1 MLIATLFACV
11 VPPQPE
17 VVAPAVD
24 ASPVLASAPSAAP
37 HEQPVAA
44 APVAAPVIAG
54 LGVVPPDFTLVDR
67 NPKSP
72 GNGQPVSPKDYVG
85 SAAGF
90 YFTHAT

>member
-11 VPPQPE
+11 NPPPQPE
-17 VVAPAVD
+17 QPPAVSLVATVPEAVVAP
-24 ASPVLASAPSAAP
+24 PV
-37 HEQPVAA
+37 
-44 APVAAPVIAG
+44 VAAPVVAQGSLVEIGA
-54 LGVVPPDFTLVDR
+54 VPPDFTLMDR